1 MIAEASPRLTPWSG
15 ILYTLVTF
23 IACYFHRRTC
33 FMSQETSP
41 QNEAVF
47 LFSGDAIDREM
58 LYPEFEAILDGFVPM
73 PENAGGTAK
82 AVYVRIDGELRI
94 TAAVFFLLNFDPSGR
109 ADPHSNVR
117 VVQLLAMDTRGQE
130 MGAGRITLVCC
141 AACLI
146 GWSLQSLW

>member
-58 LYPEFEAILDGFVPM
+58 LYPEFEEIGRASCRERVEIKVV
-73 PENAGGTAK
+73 A
-82 AVYVRIDGELRI
+82 ELRI
-94 TAAVFFLLNFDPSGR
+94 KKGK
-109 ADPHSNVR
+109 HSRRGGNGVWKKYEKKERRSSNLICQDCNV
-117 VVQLLAMDTRGQE
+117 DT
-130 MGAGRITLVCC
+130 
-141 AACLI
+141 
-146 GWSLQSLW
+146 

>member
-1 MIAEASPRLTPWSG
+1 
-15 ILYTLVTF
+15 
-23 IACYFHRRTC
+23 
-33 FMSQETSP
+33 MSQETSP

-82 AVYVRIDGELRI
+82 AVYVHIDGELRI

-109 ADPHSNVR
+109 ADPHWNVTLEQ
-117 VVQLLAMDTRGQE
+117 VLAMAVMGQE
-130 MGAGRITLVCC
+130 LRAGPT
-141 AACLI
+141 
-146 GWSLQSLW
+146 SLE

>member
-82 AVYVRIDGELRI
+82 AVYVRSEEHTSELQ
-94 TAAVFFLLNFDPSGR
+94 S
-109 ADPHSNVR
+109 
-117 VVQLLAMDTRGQE
+117 RGH
-130 MGAGRITLVCC
+130 LVCR
-141 AACLI
+141 LLLEKKTL
-146 GWSLQSLW
+146 SDD